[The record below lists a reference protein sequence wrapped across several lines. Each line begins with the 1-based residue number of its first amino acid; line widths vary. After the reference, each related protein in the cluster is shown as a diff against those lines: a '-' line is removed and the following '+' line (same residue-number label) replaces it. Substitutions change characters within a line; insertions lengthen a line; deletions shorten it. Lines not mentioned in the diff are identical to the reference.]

1 MKNKWSQNWGL
12 KLGSFLFAAALW
24 LIVTNI
30 NDPVTTLRIHNVPV
44 ELQNEQ
50 LITDSGQ
57 VYEYLDDTDVIDV
70 VTIRAKGSIINSLGD
85 SNVIAVADVNDLTSL
100 NTIPIRLST
109 NKYNDNLESITGNIE
124 SVKLSIENKISKTL
138 PIRTNTVGTVKDG
151 YIIGESTLEQN
162 LIEIS
167 GPESVISQVRRASAT
182 VNVSGFTNNIGTDS
196 EIRLY
201 DENDKMITAGN
212 INKSISKV
220 RVTVEILEMKTVPIQ
235 WNVMG
240 TPARGYQATGEITAT
255 RNNVVIAGRSK
266 LIANIESIEIPES
279 ALDITDAEESLEK
292 IVDLKEYLP
301 DGVILAEEDFQGR
314 VRVNV
319 VVEPVAERTVT
330 MLINRIQI
338 ANVPEGFEAELA
350 EEEATYQLTLTGLQQ
365 NLDALEVNT
374 IQATADIA
382 AFMESEGM
390 EVMEEGEY
398 LIPLTYQLSENVS
411 VKAVV
416 QVHVNITEI

>member
-30 NDPVTTLRIHNVPV
+30 NDPVTTLLIHNVPV
-44 ELQNEQ
+44 ELQNTQ

-57 VYEYLDDTDVIDV
+57 IYEYLDDTDVIDV
-70 VTIRAKGSIINSLGD
+70 VTIRAKGSIINSLGE
-85 SNVIAVADVNDLTSL
+85 SNVIAVADVNELTSL

-124 SVKLSIENKISKTL
+124 SVKLNIEDRISKTL

-167 GPESVISQVRRASAT
+167 GPESVISEVKRAAAT

-201 DENDKMITAGN
+201 DEDDKMITAGN
-212 INKSISKV
+212 ITKSISKV

-240 TPARGYQATGEITAT
+240 TPARGYLATGEITAT
-255 RNNVVIAGRSK
+255 RSNVVIAGRSK
-266 LIANIESIEIPES
+266 VIANIESIDIPES
-279 ALDITDAEESLEK
+279 VLDITDAEESLEK
-292 IVDLKEYLP
+292 LIDLNEYLP
-301 DGVILAEEDFQGR
+301 DGIILAEEDFQGR
-314 VRVNV
+314 VQVNV
-319 VVEPVAERTVT
+319 AIEPVAEKTVT
-330 MLINRIQI
+330 MFVSRIQI
-338 ANVPEGFEAELA
+338 ANIPEGFEAEIA
-350 EEEATYQLTLTGLQQ
+350 EDDNTYQLTLTGLAQY
-365 NLDALEVNT
+365 LDALET
-374 IQATADIA
+374 SAIQATADIA
-382 AFMESEGM
+382 AFMESEEM

-398 LIPLTYQLSENVS
+398 LIPLTYQLDENVS
-411 VKAVV
+411 VKTAV

>member
-30 NDPVTTLRIHNVPV
+30 NDPVTTLLIHNVPV

-50 LITDSGQ
+50 LITGSGQ

-70 VTIRAKGSIINSLGD
+70 VTIRAKGSIINSLGE

-138 PIRTNTVGTVKDG
+138 PIRTNTIGTVKDG

-167 GPESVISQVRRASAT
+167 GPESVISQVRRAAAT

-212 INKSISKV
+212 ITKSISKV
-220 RVTVEILEMKTVPIQ
+220 RVTVEILEMKTVPIK

-266 LIANIESIEIPES
+266 LIANIESVEIPES

-292 IVDLKEYLP
+292 IIDLKEYLP

-330 MLINRIQI
+330 MLVNRIQI
-338 ANVPEGFEAELA
+338 TNVPEGFEAELA
-350 EEEATYQLTLTGLQQ
+350 EEEATYQLTLTGLAQ

-374 IQATADIA
+374 IQVTADIA

-398 LIPLTYQLSENVS
+398 LIPLTYQIDGNVS
-411 VKAVV
+411 VKAAV